1 MAIISTYPIDGS
13 VSLTDKLIGTDA
25 EDSSKTKNYT
35 VDSMLKLLSSVAI
48 VIPSYSDNTAAVAAG
63 LEVGQLYRNAGAAGS
78 SSVICVVY

>member
-1 MAIISTYPIDGS
+1 MAAISTYPIDGS
-13 VSLTDKLIGTDA
+13 VVLIDKLLGTDG

-35 VDSMLKLLSSVAI
+35 VDSILKLLSSAAI
-48 VIPSYSDNTAAVAAG
+48 VLTPYSDNTAAVAAG